1 MPEEIFV
8 GRKDKHGEITQKP
21 THCIVS
27 KQRLPASGFI
37 TENIGDGWFVRYAGV
52 AARHIT
58 EEMRA
63 GWQKIK
69 PVASIKKVVK
79 DSK

>member
-8 GRKDKHGEITQKP
+8 GRKDSEGKIEQKP
-21 THCIVS
+21 THCIIS

-63 GWQKIK
+63 GWRKIK
-69 PVASIKKVVK
+69 PSPAVKKTAK
-79 DSK
+79 DNA